1 MAKSLVKSYHLRP
14 VCGQFVLQSQTCS
27 TTKIKMLELWAKE
40 TKLCLKSCLSGKNED
55 FCFRVSDKN
64 WELNLKSD
72 GAVA

>member
-1 MAKSLVKSYHLRP
+1 
-14 VCGQFVLQSQTCS
+14 
-27 TTKIKMLELWAKE
+27 MLELWAKE

-64 WELNLKSD
+64 WELKLKSD